1 MPVEVT
7 DRYIRIRIQNP
18 KQFIR
23 FRTKTLGKGIKAI
36 IGFRKGG
43 GSQIQSLLFDKK
55 RWTVKEAR
63 KWVKEHDMQISET
76 VVKMAIVDWYLQ
88 EKFGCDECV

>member
-7 DRYIRIRIQNP
+7 DRYIRIRIANP

-55 RWTVKEAR
+55 RWTLKTA
-63 KWVKEHDMQISET
+63 KQWVKEHGMEITET
-76 VVKMAIVDWYLQ
+76 VIKTMIVDWYLR
-88 EKFGCDECV
+88 KFGCD